1 MSLPDRRSPYTA
13 GHRSRSAAKRSPSS
27 DKGETSSRA
36 ARIKADSIAATYAGR
51 VQGGAHL
58 HFYETTHDFGDIP
71 RKGGNLVRE
80 FEFVNDGTEPLVLL
94 RVLTSCTCT
103 KASFSKRPVAPGE
116 RGVVK
121 VIYEPH
127 KKEPGAFSKVIQIF
141 STSIEGRNVLTVRG
155 NSIDVKK
162 L

>member
-1 MSLPDRRSPYTA
+1 MKRLSLILLLLFAAWGGLRAQPALTLLQKGYDLGPIPEDGGTVSRVYTF
-13 GHRSRSAAKRSPSS
+13 RNS
-27 DKGETSSRA
+27 
-36 ARIKADSIAATYAGR
+36 
-51 VQGGAHL
+51 
-58 HFYETTHDFGDIP
+58 
-71 RKGGNLVRE
+71 GNA
-80 FEFVNDGTEPLVLL
+80 PLVVV
-94 RVLTSCTCT
+94 RAETSCTCT

>member
-1 MSLPDRRSPYTA
+1 MKRLSLILLLLFAAWGGLRAQPALTLLQKGYDLGSIPEDGGTVSRVYTF
-13 GHRSRSAAKRSPSS
+13 RNS
-27 DKGETSSRA
+27 
-36 ARIKADSIAATYAGR
+36 
-51 VQGGAHL
+51 
-58 HFYETTHDFGDIP
+58 
-71 RKGGNLVRE
+71 GNA
-80 FEFVNDGTEPLVLL
+80 PLVVV
-94 RVLTSCTCT
+94 RAETSCTCT

-141 STSIEGRNVLTVRG
+141 STSIAGRNVLTVRG